1 MPNIVF
7 FIYNIS
13 AVGGT
18 ERVASVIINELA
30 KRNYNIHV
38 LGLYGDPAKVFFP
51 FEPNVKV
58 TSLHIDTMKGIRKIL
73 YSHHK
78 IRQFVNSN
86 HIDSFVTVESIMA
99 TYSVPALAF
108 TGIRHIVWEHFN
120 FKVNLGI
127 PARSFARQLALCFAD
142 RIITLTTR
150 DIQFWK
156 QGSWYQHAQLVHIPN
171 PMFLEEQQM
180 NDNPSKTVISVGRLT
195 FQKGFDQLVDAWRAL
210 PVELRKEWKLL
221 IIGDGEVRPDLE
233 RKITEHG
240 IGDSVELVG
249 ATKAVF
255 TYFQEA
261 SIYCLS
267 SRFEGLP
274 MVLLEALAFHLPIV
288 AFDCDTGPEEL
299 IEDGKNGILVEAGNV
314 KKLSQSLA
322 ALMQDDDLRGRMRT
336 YKSQRLHSLELGGIM
351 EQWGQVFTK

>member
-30 KRNYNIHV
+30 KRNYNVHV
-38 LGLYGDPAKVFFP
+38 LGLYGDPGKIFFP

-58 TSLHIDTMKGIRKIL
+58 TSLHIDDLKGIRKIL
-73 YSHHK
+73 YSQHK

-86 HIDSFVTVESIMA
+86 HIDTFVTVESIMA
-99 TYSVPALAF
+99 TYSVPSLAF

-120 FKVNLGI
+120 FKVSLGI
-127 PARSFARQLALCFAD
+127 AARSLARQLALCFAD
-142 RIITLTTR
+142 GIVTLTAR

-156 QGSWYQHAQLVHIPN
+156 KGAWYRHADLVHIPN
-171 PMFLEEQQM
+171 PMFLEEQKV
-180 NDNPSKTVISVGRLT
+180 NEDPSKTVISVGRLT
-195 FQKGFDQLVDAWRAL
+195 FQKGFDLLVEAWGGL
-210 PVELRKEWKLL
+210 PDGLRKEWKLL
-221 IIGDGEVRPDLE
+221 IIGDGEDKPLLEKKIADL
-233 RKITEHG
+233 G

-255 TYFQEA
+255 AYFEKA
-261 SIYCLS
+261 SVYCLS

-299 IEDGKNGILVEAGNV
+299 IENGQNGILVEAGNV
-314 KKLSQSLA
+314 NQMAQSLT
-322 ALMQDDDLRGRMRT
+322 ALLEDDDLRQRMRN
-336 YKSQRLHSLELGGIM
+336 YKSQRLHALELGGIIA
-351 EQWGQVFTK
+351 QWGQVLK

>member
-30 KRNYNIHV
+30 RRNYNVHV
-38 LGLYGDPAKVFFP
+38 LGLYGDPGKIFFP

-58 TSLHIDTMKGIRKIL
+58 TSLHIEDLKGVRKIL
-73 YSHHK
+73 YSQHR

-86 HIDSFVTVESIMA
+86 HIDTFVTVESIMA
-99 TYSVPALAF
+99 TYSVPSLAF
-108 TGIRHIVWEHFN
+108 TGIRHVVWEHFN
-120 FKVNLGI
+120 FKVSLGI
-127 PARSFARQLALCFAD
+127 AARSFARQLALSFAD
-142 RIITLTTR
+142 RIVTLTAR

-156 QGSWYQHAQLVHIPN
+156 QGGWYRRAQLVHIPN
-171 PMFLEEQQM
+171 PMFLEEQKI
-180 NDNPSKTVISVGRLT
+180 NESPSKTVISVGRIT
-195 FQKGFDQLVDAWRAL
+195 FQKGFDLLVDAWAGL
-210 PVELRKEWKLL
+210 STELRNEWKLL
-221 IIGDGEVRPDLE
+221 IIGDGEDKPLLE
-233 RKITEHG
+233 KQIAELG
-240 IGDSVELVG
+240 MSDSVELVG

-255 TYFQEA
+255 AYFENA
-261 SIYCLS
+261 SVYCLS

-299 IEDGKNGILVEAGNV
+299 IEHGQNGILVEAGNIN
-314 KKLSQSLA
+314 KLSQSLA
-322 ALMQDDDLRGRMRT
+322 DLLKDDTLRERMRN
-336 YKSQRLHSLELGGIM
+336 YKSQKLHTLELGGIM
-351 EQWGQVFTK
+351 EQWSRVLN

>member
-30 KRNYNIHV
+30 KRNYNVHV
-38 LGLYGDPAKVFFP
+38 LGLYGDPDKIFFP

-58 TSLHIDTMKGIRKIL
+58 TSLHIEDLKGIRKIL
-73 YSHHK
+73 YSQHK
-78 IRQFVNSN
+78 IRQFVNNN
-86 HIDSFVTVESIMA
+86 HIDTFVTVESIMA
-99 TYSVPALAF
+99 TYSVPSLAF
-108 TGIRHIVWEHFN
+108 TGIRHVVWEHFN

-127 PARSFARQLALCFAD
+127 AARSFARQLALCFAD
-142 RIITLTTR
+142 RIVTLTAR

-156 QGSWYQHAQLVHIPN
+156 QGAWYRRAKLVHIPN
-171 PMFLEEQQM
+171 PMFLEEQKV
-180 NDNPSKTVISVGRLT
+180 NDNPSKTVISVGRIT
-195 FQKGFDQLVDAWRAL
+195 FQKGFDLLVDAWGVL
-210 PVELRKEWKLL
+210 PTELRNEWKLL
-221 IIGDGEVRPDLE
+221 IIGDGEDKSLLE
-233 RKITEHG
+233 KKITELG
-240 IGDSVELVG
+240 VGGSIELVG

-255 TYFQEA
+255 AYFETA

-299 IEDGKNGILVEAGNV
+299 IEQGQNGILVEAGNV
-314 KKLSQSLA
+314 SKLSQSLA
-322 ALMQDDDLRGRMRT
+322 GLMNDDALRGRMRN
-336 YKSQRLHSLELGGIM
+336 YKSQRLHTLELGGIM
-351 EQWGQVFTK
+351 EQWSSVLK

>member
-30 KRNYNIHV
+30 KRNYNVHV
-38 LGLYGDPAKVFFP
+38 LGLYGDPDKIFFP

-58 TSLHIDTMKGIRKIL
+58 TSLHIEDLKGVRKIL
-73 YSHHK
+73 YSQHK

-86 HIDSFVTVESIMA
+86 HIDTFVTVESIMA
-99 TYSVPALAF
+99 TYSVPSLAF
-108 TGIRHIVWEHFN
+108 TGIRHVVWEHFN

-127 PARSFARQLALCFAD
+127 AARSFARQLALCFAD
-142 RIITLTTR
+142 RIVTLTAR
-150 DIQFWK
+150 DVQFWK
-156 QGSWYQHAQLVHIPN
+156 QGAWYRRAQLVHIPN
-171 PMFLEEQQM
+171 PMFLEEQKV
-180 NDNPSKTVISVGRLT
+180 NDSPSKTVISVGRIT
-195 FQKGFDQLVDAWRAL
+195 YQKGFDLLVDAWGEL
-210 PVELRKEWKLL
+210 PTELRNEWKLL
-221 IIGDGEVRPDLE
+221 IIGDGEDKPLLE
-233 RKITEHG
+233 KNITELG
-240 IGDSVELVG
+240 IGSSVELVG

-255 TYFQEA
+255 AYFETA

-299 IEDGKNGILVEAGNV
+299 IEQGQNGILVDAGNV
-314 KKLSQSLA
+314 SKLSQSLA
-322 ALMQDDDLRGRMRT
+322 GLMNDDALRGRMRK
-336 YKSQRLHSLELGGIM
+336 YKSQRLHALELGGIM
-351 EQWGQVFTK
+351 EQWSSVLK

>member
-30 KRNYNIHV
+30 KRNYNVHV
-38 LGLYGDPAKVFFP
+38 LGLYGDPGKIFFP

-58 TSLHIDTMKGIRKIL
+58 TSLHIDDMKGISKIL
-73 YSHHK
+73 YSQHR

-86 HIDSFVTVESIMA
+86 HIDTFVTVESIMA
-99 TYSVPALAF
+99 TYSVPSLAF

-120 FKVNLGI
+120 FKVSLGV

-142 RIITLTTR
+142 RIITLTAR

-156 QGSWYQHAQLVHIPN
+156 QGAWYRNAELVHIPN
-171 PMFLEEQQM
+171 PMFLDEQKLIE
-180 NDNPSKTVISVGRLT
+180 NPSKTVISVGRLT
-195 FQKGFDQLVDAWRAL
+195 FQKGFDLLVDAWGGVPA
-210 PVELRKEWKLL
+210 ELRKEWKLL
-221 IIGDGEVRPDLE
+221 IIGDGEDKPLIEKKIAELGLE
-233 RKITEHG
+233 
-240 IGDSVELVG
+240 DSVELVG

-255 TYFQEA
+255 AYFEKA
-261 SIYCLS
+261 SVYCLS

-299 IEDGKNGILVEAGNV
+299 IEHGENGILVEAGNV
-314 KKLSQSLA
+314 NKMSQSLA
-322 ALMQDDDLRGRMRT
+322 TLMGDDSLRERMRK
-336 YKSQRLHSLELGGIM
+336 YKSHKLHTLELGGII
-351 EQWGQVFTK
+351 EQWNRILK